1 MDDTTPFFGVVF
13 FYVGKTMKLINRDK
27 LSRRIKVQER
37 IIQELEHENSSLKT
51 EIEELNQKL
60 LFEQTK
66 PIQGYER
73 AKKMISEI
81 ESKQNELQTLID
93 EARIAKETYDKE
105 TKEILLL
112 KANLKTETSRIIK
125 KMRRRLNSI

>member
-1 MDDTTPFFGVVF
+1 MDDTTPLFGVVF

-125 KMRRRLNSI
+125 KMRRRLNNI

>member
-1 MDDTTPFFGVVF
+1 MDGTTPFFGVVF
-13 FYVGKTMKLINRDK
+13 FYVGKTMKIINRDK

-125 KMRRRLNSI
+125 KMRRRLNNI